1 MSGVQSHPAV
11 LAAGRAAVRICRII
25 ATLVLAVQCAA
36 ITLPRIAEAADDS
49 AIELDVGTPR
59 DYGYVLGDTIKHTVT
74 LELGDVYAL
83 DESSLPAAGRI
94 DRWLE
99 LRPPRVSRGDH
110 RVEITLVYQLIDAPD
125 ATRSLVVPRQT
136 LRVASRDRS
145 VPVFVPEWSF
155 TAAPIVPAEQ
165 RGAAARYNLR
175 PERLPPYIPLAVG
188 IWRLAA
194 LLATL
199 ALVLAALAWLH
210 FGVPWRARR
219 ARPFAR
225 GVRELRGLRGRKW
238 DEARQREAFRI
249 VHRALDRAAGRT
261 LLPSNV
267 DELFRAHPSLAQL
280 REPIEALLADSRR
293 LFFGTPGSAPPATL
307 ASMIDLCS
315 RCRDLERAVP

>member
-1 MSGVQSHPAV
+1 LVV
-11 LAAGRAAVRICRII
+11 LV
-25 ATLVLAVQCAA
+25 VQCAA
-36 ITLPRIAEAADDS
+36 ITLPRAVEAADDS
-49 AIELDVGTPR
+49 AIELDVETPR
-59 DYGYVLGDTIKHTVT
+59 NYGYVLGDTITHTIT
-74 LELGDVYAL
+74 LELGDSYAL

-99 LRPPRVSRGDH
+99 LRPPRVGRDDH

-125 ATRSLVVPRQT
+125 ATRALVVPRQT
-136 LRVASRDRS
+136 LRVASHDRS

-175 PERLPPYIPLAVG
+175 PERLPPHIPLASG
-188 IWRLAA
+188 MWRLAA
-194 LLATL
+194 LLAAL
-199 ALVLAALAWLH
+199 ALALAALAWLH
-210 FGVPWRARR
+210 LGVPWRARR

-225 GVRELRGLRGRKW
+225 GVRELRRLRGREW
-238 DEARQREAFRI
+238 DETWQREAFRI

-267 DELFRAHPSLAQL
+267 DELFRAHPALAQL
-280 REPIEALLADSRR
+280 RAPIEALLTDSQR
-293 LFFGTPGSAPPATL
+293 LFFGTPASAAPATL
-307 ASMIDLCS
+307 ASMIELCS